1 MGDPIRTVIVDD
13 EDDVRQLLK
22 VRLERDGGFVVVGEG
37 GSAEEAVA
45 RCAEQRPH
53 VVILDAGLPGESG
66 IAAVPAVRR
75 ASPATVVVIF
85 TSDST
90 LATRNEAERA
100 GAHAVVGKLDS
111 LDLLVGTIHRLVPGH
126 APPPDKALQ
135 DRAEFGQRMHE
146 LLDERDDSD
155 GEPWWRRRGTQSR
168 RWMIVV
174 LLVVVLPL
182 LAAVAWVIAELA
194 GHGLGLG

>member
-1 MGDPIRTVIVDD
+1 MGDRIRVVLIDD
-13 EDDVRQLLK
+13 EDDIRQLLK
-22 VRLERDGGFVVVGEG
+22 ARLERDGGFMVVGEG

-45 RCAEQRPH
+45 QCEEQRPQ

-66 IAAVPAVRR
+66 IAAVPALRK

-90 LATRNEAERA
+90 MATRNEAERA

-111 LDLLVGTIHRLVPGH
+111 LDLLVGTIHRLLPAH
-126 APPPDKALQ
+126 APRPDPELQ
-135 DRAEFGQRMHE
+135 DRAEFGQRMNQ
-146 LLDERDDSD
+146 LLDDRDAGD

-174 LLVVVLPL
+174 LVLVVLPL
-182 LAAVAWVIAELA
+182 LAAAAWAIAQLA
-194 GHGLGLG
+194 GFGLGLG